1 MKGPELQKDSG
12 QMIEIHSIETAN
24 ARLRIKRAENS
35 LKRANDLLDEEGGV
49 ALNLALCGRI
59 RAAQR
64 RLIEAKARLT
74 TIDPT
79 RTN

>member
-1 MKGPELQKDSG
+1 
-12 QMIEIHSIETAN
+12 MIEIHSFEAAN
-24 ARLRIKRAENS
+24 ARLRVKRAETS

-59 RAAQR
+59 RAEQR
-64 RLIEAKARLT
+64 RLVAAKERLM

-79 RTN
+79 KGH

>member
-24 ARLRIKRAENS
+24 ARLRIRRAENS

-59 RAAQR
+59 RAAQS
-64 RLIEAKARLT
+64 RLVAARARLT
-74 TIDPT
+74 AIEPT
-79 RTN
+79 TTN

>member
-1 MKGPELQKDSG
+1 
-12 QMIEIHSIETAN
+12 MIEIHSIEAAN
-24 ARLRIKRAENS
+24 ARLRIRRAENS

-64 RLIEAKARLT
+64 RLIEARARLM
-74 TIDPT
+74 TIDPAG
-79 RTN
+79 TN

>member
-1 MKGPELQKDSG
+1 
-12 QMIEIHSIETAN
+12 MIEIHSFEAAS
-24 ARLRIKRAENS
+24 ARLRVKRAEYS

-59 RAAQR
+59 RAEQR
-64 RLIEAKARLT
+64 RLVAAKERLM

-79 RTN
+79 RGH

>member
-1 MKGPELQKDSG
+1 
-12 QMIEIHSIETAN
+12 MIEIHSIETAN
-24 ARLRIKRAENS
+24 ARLRIRRAENS
-35 LKRANDLLDEEGGV
+35 LKRANDLLDEEAGV

-64 RLIEAKARLT
+64 RLIEARARLT
-74 TIDPT
+74 MIDPT